1 MNERLIDDAAL
12 MMSHAIFDLIESCFP
27 EDDRIDAIDEFYLV
41 CKAGIEAYEQ
51 QQIRAAYRWKPSR
64 N

>member
-12 MMSHAIFDLIESCFP
+12 MMAHAIFDLIGSCFR
-27 EDDRIDAIDEFYLV
+27 EDERGDALDEFTLV

-51 QQIRAAYRWKPSR
+51 QQMRAAYRWKPGR